1 MRCKKANSPVALI
14 FAPEFP
20 TGNTNLFVKL
30 KTNPLDSINL
40 ATCDG
45 DFNFFT
51 TIAGSHSFYPKPFYV
66 SGLGSY
72 NWRAKFND
80 QVLAGVEAGYKVK
93 DKLWLITKLS
103 ILTWIGPRPVAAD
116 FIKNDGASNTSFTA
130 PGLYELGKR
139 WGEGFQYQN
148 NNSLVIKLRNSY
160 AANNFSFYLTCNKKR
175 LSFTAFLSGFQP
187 LTV

>member
-1 MRCKKANSPVALI
+1 MRKKIRCKKANSPVALI

-20 TGNTNLFVKL
+20 TGNTNLCVKL

-40 ATCDG
+40 AICDG

-51 TIAGSHSFYPKPFYV
+51 TTAGSLSFYPKPFYV

-93 DKLWLITKLS
+93 GKLWLITKLP
-103 ILTWIGPRPVAAD
+103 ILTWIGPRPVVAD

-130 PGLYELGKR
+130 TGLYEVGKH
-139 WGEGFQYQN
+139 WSMGFQYQN

-160 AANNFSFYLTCNKKR
+160 ATNNFSFYFTYNKKR
-175 LSFTAFLSGFQP
+175 
-187 LTV
+187 